1 MAIIRTA
8 LLGASGRL
16 GRLIDAEIMSGYANR
31 LTLTARLGRAANLD
45 ELAGVDLVID
55 VSLPAGTERLIAW
68 LESNNGGPGTL
79 VSGTTGLGSD
89 RLGRLRALGSDR
101 KILHA
106 TNFSAGVATLAGILR
121 QAAPVFRALGYTP
134 VITETH
140 HRHKKDAPSGTAL
153 TLQESLDAFDDVQTH
168 SIRAGEVP
176 GTHEVTFFGE
186 HDQLSIRHEARDRRA
201 FAIGAI
207 EAALWIHAL
216 ERKSG
221 EFTSESY
228 FRERF
233 FGRQP
238 ASVSNSG

>member
-1 MAIIRTA
+1 MATIRTA

-16 GRLIDAEIMSGYANR
+16 GRLIDAEITGSYSDR
-31 LTLTARLGRAANLD
+31 LTLTAHLGRSESLD
-45 ELAGVDLVID
+45 VLADADMVID

-68 LESNNGGPGTL
+68 LEKNSGGPGTI
-79 VSGTTGLGSD
+79 VSGTTGLGD
-89 RLGRLRALGSDR
+89 DTLRGLRALGSDR

-121 QAAPVFRALGYTP
+121 QAAPIFKALGYTP

-153 TLQESLDAFDDVQTH
+153 TLQDSLEPFDNIQTH

-176 GTHEVTFFGE
+176 GVHEVTMYGA
-186 HDQLSIRHEARDRRA
+186 HDQLSFRHEARDRRA

-207 EAALWIHAL
+207 EAALWLHAL
-216 ERKSG
+216 DRGSG
-221 EFTSESY
+221 EFTGESY

-233 FGRQP
+233 RVG
-238 ASVSNSG
+238 